1 MNSSFR
7 QSEGKHS
14 SSRAYNLGD
23 EVVNTTNNTK
33 GESIKYILHNVDLLN
48 IASIN
53 TTTSSS
59 SQVHVENPTNISTDN
74 NTGNN
79 NENLIDLSDQ
89 SPFYK
94 IDDNVLFKNTPATI
108 TDIIKPDDPFEDNS
122 YLIKNNAEMTKVVIM
137 NQIHMNNIPRDIA
150 FSTPS
155 ASVSLHSTDVSYK
168 SNYTKRS
175 TLSSQSLEIINK
187 VKYYLQISN

>member
-7 QSEGKHS
+7 QSEEKHS
-14 SSRAYNLGD
+14 SSRAYDLGD

-59 SQVHVENPTNISTDN
+59 SQVHVENPTNTSTDN

-79 NENLIDLSDQ
+79 NENLINLSDQ
-89 SPFYK
+89 TPFYK

-122 YLIKNNAEMTKVVIM
+122 YLIKKIM
-137 NQIHMNNIPRDIA
+137 
-150 FSTPS
+150 
-155 ASVSLHSTDVSYK
+155 LK
-168 SNYTKRS
+168 
-175 TLSSQSLEIINK
+175 
-187 VKYYLQISN
+187 

>member
-1 MNSSFR
+1 MNSSFW
-7 QSEGKHS
+7 QSEEKHS
-14 SSRAYNLGD
+14 SSRAYDLGD

-79 NENLIDLSDQ
+79 NENLINLSDQ
-89 SPFYK
+89 TPFYK

-122 YLIKNNAEMTKVVIM
+122 YLIKKIM
-137 NQIHMNNIPRDIA
+137 
-150 FSTPS
+150 
-155 ASVSLHSTDVSYK
+155 LKWLK
-168 SNYTKRS
+168 S
-175 TLSSQSLEIINK
+175 
-187 VKYYLQISN
+187 